1 MLKFWYFRCPMR
13 CKRVANTK
21 ANINVRIIISKD
33 WLLYGNYHEEKITI
47 SLTTK
52 GSRAKLLIIFF
63 IILCVFQQCKLQRRC
78 ENVPGSHKGDFNVAI
93 SSARYH
99 QLCYDSNFYFS
110 CPDSSLVSL
119 YIYIYISSI
128 ILTCNISREVSGI
141 SVIIARYFWTGKSG
155 IMKFDLF

>member
-1 MLKFWYFRCPMR
+1 M
-13 CKRVANTK
+13 
-21 ANINVRIIISKD
+21 
-33 WLLYGNYHEEKITI
+33 
-47 SLTTK
+47 
-52 GSRAKLLIIFF
+52 
-63 IILCVFQQCKLQRRC
+63 
-78 ENVPGSHKGDFNVAI
+78 AI